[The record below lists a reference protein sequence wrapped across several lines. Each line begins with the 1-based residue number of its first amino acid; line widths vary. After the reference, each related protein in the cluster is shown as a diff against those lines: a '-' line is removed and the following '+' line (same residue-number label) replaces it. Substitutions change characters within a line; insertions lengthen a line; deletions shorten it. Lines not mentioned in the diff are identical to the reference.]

1 MCSGLTGLAQVSGR
15 NFLKW
20 EDRLA
25 KDVEYVNN
33 ITFINDI
40 HIIRGTVLKV
50 IKRQD
55 ISANTDDVEG
65 NLALIRSAGKE
76 IQTRVSLNS

>member
-1 MCSGLTGLAQVSGR
+1 MAQVSGR